1 MAIDS
6 TNVTKSYL
14 DFNGL
19 SELRGRAVKDSQGA
33 LRETAE
39 QFEAL
44 FIQMMLKS
52 MREATFK
59 SDMLQSDALDTYQG
73 MFDRE
78 ISVSMASRGKMGM
91 ADLLQQQ
98 LGSETARVSPS
109 SARDGV
115 DTYMPVHKPLQAMPL
130 SGNNA
135 PAGGNALPLDSYA
148 VGQPMPMPMPM
159 PSHWTRQS
167 PSGTAPA
174 VAPTHSAVNA
184 AQQRQLND
192 AGDGY
197 VNADSANSGDTL

>member
-6 TNVTKSYL
+6 TNVTSSYL
-14 DFNGL
+14 DFGGL

-78 ISVSMASRGKMGM
+78 ISVSMASRGNMGM

-98 LGSETARVSPS
+98 LGSDASRSPPSTALDAVE
-109 SARDGV
+109 
-115 DTYMPVHKPLQAMPL
+115 TYMPIHKQ
-130 SGNNA
+130 
-135 PAGGNALPLDSYA
+135 
-148 VGQPMPMPMPM
+148 
-159 PSHWTRQS
+159 T
-167 PSGTAPA
+167 
-174 VAPTHSAVNA
+174 
-184 AQQRQLND
+184 
-192 AGDGY
+192 
-197 VNADSANSGDTL
+197 

>member
-6 TNVTKSYL
+6 TNVTSSYL
-14 DFNGL
+14 DFGGL

-78 ISVSMASRGKMGM
+78 ISVSMASRGNMGM

-98 LGSETARVSPS
+98 LGSDASRSPPSTALDAVE
-109 SARDGV
+109 
-115 DTYMPVHKPLQAMPL
+115 TYMPIHKPTQAMPL
-130 SGNNA
+130 GGKNA
-135 PAGGNALPLDSYA
+135 QANGNALPLGSYA
-148 VGQPMPMPMPM
+148 VGQPMPM

-167 PSGTAPA
+167 SAGHT
-174 VAPTHSAVNA
+174 PTITNVNA
-184 AQQRQLND
+184 ASQRLLNG

-197 VNADSANSGDTL
+197 LDLDAASAGDAP

>member
-6 TNVTKSYL
+6 TNVTSSYL
-14 DFNGL
+14 DFGGL

-78 ISVSMASRGKMGM
+78 ISVSMASRGNMGM

-98 LGSETARVSPS
+98 LGSDASRSPPSTALD
-109 SARDGV
+109 AV
-115 DTYMPVHKPLQAMPL
+115 DTYMPIHKPTQAIRL
-130 SGNNA
+130 GGNNA
-135 PAGGNALPLDSYA
+135 PAGGNGLPLDSYA
-148 VGQPMPMPMPM
+148 VGRPMPMPT
-159 PSHWTRQS
+159 HWTRQT
-167 PSGTAPA
+167 PSGIAPA
-174 VAPTHSAVNA
+174 LAPTYSAVNA

-197 VNADSANSGDTL
+197 VNADSADSGDTL

>member
-6 TNVTKSYL
+6 TNVTSSYL
-14 DFNGL
+14 DFGGL

-78 ISVSMASRGKMGM
+78 ISVSMASRGNMGM

-98 LGSETARVSPS
+98 LGSDASRSPPSTALDAVE
-109 SARDGV
+109 
-115 DTYMPVHKPLQAMPL
+115 TYMPIHKPTQAMPL
-130 SGNNA
+130 GGKNA
-135 PAGGNALPLDSYA
+135 QANGNALPLGSYA
-148 VGQPMPMPMPM
+148 VGQPMPM

-167 PSGTAPA
+167 SA
-174 VAPTHSAVNA
+174 VHTPTITNVNA
-184 AQQRQLND
+184 ASQRLLNG

-197 VNADSANSGDTL
+197 LDLDAASAGDAP

>member
-14 DFNGL
+14 DFSGL

-98 LGSETARVSPS
+98 LGSEAARVSPS

-115 DTYMPVHKPLQAMPL
+115 DTYMPVHKPVQAMPL

-135 PAGGNALPLDSYA
+135 PTNGNALPLDSYA
-148 VGQPMPMPMPM
+148 VGQPMPV
-159 PSHWTRQS
+159 PSHWTRQ
-167 PSGTAPA
+167 PPA
-174 VAPTHSAVNA
+174 GSTPTHTNANAVT
-184 AQQRQLND
+184 QRLLND

-197 VNADSANSGDTL
+197 SNTGSATTGDAS

>member
-1 MAIDS
+1 
-6 TNVTKSYL
+6 
-14 DFNGL
+14 
-19 SELRGRAVKDSQGA
+19 
-33 LRETAE
+33 
-39 QFEAL
+39 L

-98 LGSETARVSPS
+98 LGGEAARVSPS

-115 DTYMPVHKPLQAMPL
+115 DTYMPVHKPVQALPL

-135 PAGGNALPLDSYA
+135 PTNGNALPLGSYA
-148 VGQPMPMPMPM
+148 VGQPMPV